1 MIECMHLECRR
12 KNRRTTLSLISLSK
26 TSALSHLLPMRRVQG
41 AIENQKESRKIVYRK
56 CRLD

>member
-1 MIECMHLECRR
+1 MPS